1 MLTASTLALITKGG
15 SEVVVRKILNYTPHV
30 VTIYREERVIHSYPS
45 LGCARVV
52 TKEEKSAHILGIPIK
67 QITERRVEGLPAPEE
82 GTVYIVSSIVA
93 CCLDGVRNDLLV
105 PDTYASSVKVDDV
118 IVGTT
123 RFISYSDVDFEPTSL
138 ASFMETYQ
146 LRNLFPEISSIKDF
160 NPLYL
165 YYKGIAEAGGHWPE
179 KNDMQ
184 RWTLL
189 TLDEAVN
196 ALTQRN
202 LISKYVSATDAN
214 TAANNYIYSHAE
226 VVVCSR
232 YYYFCYNYLTV

>member
-30 VTIYREERVIHSYPS
+30 VTLYRGERVIHSYPS

-123 RFISYSDVDFEPTSL
+123 RFVSYSDVDFEPTSL

-146 LRNLFPEISSIKDF
+146 LRNLFPEISGIKDF

-165 YYKGIAEAGGHWPE
+165 YYKGIVEAGGHWPE
-179 KNDMQ
+179 KNDMR

-202 LISKYVSATDAN
+202 LISKYISATDAN